1 MRVKG
6 FIFSILFLAAV
17 SVSCSKQT
25 VQTDNGKP
33 VRFRVSDTDIS
44 ADVKSLIGSDDIAG
58 SGVTVKVYAER
69 NGAPV
74 TGLDN
79 TEISPDQNTNMWTPG
94 SRVLW
99 NDGTYTFL
107 GYAYSSSLT
116 SVNLMVSNNGKRITV
131 TQPENYEPSSMVDYL
146 LSYLYTADGSVRPV
160 VTLALEHAMSLV
172 GIKIVKSP
180 SITSARL
187 KSLKISGFYRSAT
200 MECITPDP
208 YPSKDGNLWT
218 VSYNDENRNA
228 SYYHDYGGTEIQYEG
243 PDTEPVLQFMAIPQV
258 LSRSTVLTVEYSV
271 NEVSSP
277 DSQEENYQS
286 HTESFVLQDFR
297 PAEWAGGHRVIY
309 ELTVDTGIHLQGM
322 IVPWKKV
329 DMIEGTVLP
338 EL

>member
-116 SVNLMVSNNGKRITV
+116 SVNLTVSNNGKRITV

-160 VTLALEHAMSLV
+160 VTLALEHAMSL
-172 GIKIVKSP
+172 
-180 SITSARL
+180 
-187 KSLKISGFYRSAT
+187 
-200 MECITPDP
+200 
-208 YPSKDGNLWT
+208 
-218 VSYNDENRNA
+218 
-228 SYYHDYGGTEIQYEG
+228 
-243 PDTEPVLQFMAIPQV
+243 EP
-258 LSRSTVLTVEYSV
+258 T
-271 NEVSSP
+271 
-277 DSQEENYQS
+277 
-286 HTESFVLQDFR
+286 
-297 PAEWAGGHRVIY
+297 
-309 ELTVDTGIHLQGM
+309 
-322 IVPWKKV
+322 
-329 DMIEGTVLP
+329 
-338 EL
+338 